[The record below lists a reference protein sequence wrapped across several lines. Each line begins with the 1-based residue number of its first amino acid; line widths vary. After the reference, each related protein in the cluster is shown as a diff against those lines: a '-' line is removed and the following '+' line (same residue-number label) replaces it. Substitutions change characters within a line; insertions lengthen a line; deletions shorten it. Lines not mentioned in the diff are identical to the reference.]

1 MLARVS
7 SIRSVVIQ
15 VDDRSE
21 VSSFARG
28 VLDLL
33 ERTEY
38 RRCDKGEDLEDI
50 YRLRY
55 KAYRSN
61 DMVPD
66 SENHVDQR

>member
-1 MLARVS
+1 MKARTQKS
-7 SIRSVVIQ
+7 
-15 VDDRSE
+15 
-21 VSSFARG
+21 SSFASK
-28 VLDLL
+28 VDALL

-66 SENHVDQR
+66 KRDPRHP